1 MDLGVD
7 LLGRL
12 LRIWFGEIILLR
24 IVITEIGQ
32 FIAHTEISHHTIAA
46 LRDGLKIV
54 ECTGGD
60 VACNQ
65 LFGGATSERSAN
77 FIEHLFARCD
87 GALFRQIP
95 GSTKRLPTGHNRNLD
110 QRIRIAQKP
119 RYGGVTRFVDGDRF
133 LLGLG
138 HHFVFLLQS
147 AYDSVDGIQEVLPRN
162 CDVIMARCYQRGLIT
177 NIGNV
182 GTGEARRLAC
192 QKFNI

>member
-12 LRIWFGEIILLR
+12 LRIWFGEIILLC

-54 ECTGGD
+54 ERTGGD

-95 GSTKRLPTGHNRNLD
+95 GSTKRLSTGHNRNLD
-110 QRIRIAQKP
+110 
-119 RYGGVTRFVDGDRF
+119 
-133 LLGLG
+133 
-138 HHFVFLLQS
+138 
-147 AYDSVDGIQEVLPRN
+147 
-162 CDVIMARCYQRGLIT
+162 
-177 NIGNV
+177 
-182 GTGEARRLAC
+182 
-192 QKFNI
+192 